1 MEISVRLVK
10 TGSCRKEIKIMLGN
24 DSRSKMPTAPI
35 SFYERLSLF
44 WKKDANRADIFP
56 RRTFP
61 FFNRP
66 KKSENVQTGKH
77 ILFHACS
84 KLSARMKIKN
94 ANFSRR
100 VAFLK
105 KPLCQQFLAFKCS
118 KLSQNFPLK
127 EITGRLSN
135 VKV

>member
-35 SFYERLSLF
+35 SFYERH
-44 WKKDANRADIFP
+44 
-56 RRTFP
+56 FP

-77 ILFHACS
+77 TLFNACS

-94 ANFSRR
+94 GNFSRR

-118 KLSQNFPLK
+118 KLSQNLPPPLSQK
-127 EITGRLSN
+127 LHVGSAML
-135 VKV
+135 